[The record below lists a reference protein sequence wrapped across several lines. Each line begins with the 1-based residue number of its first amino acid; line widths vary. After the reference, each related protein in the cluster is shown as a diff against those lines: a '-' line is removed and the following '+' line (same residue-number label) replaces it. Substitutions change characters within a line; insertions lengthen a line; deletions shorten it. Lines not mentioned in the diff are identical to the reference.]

1 MIKISNLRKTYN
13 KVLFDNFSWEIHS
26 TGVYEF
32 VGPSG
37 CGKTTLFR
45 IISNE
50 EKADEGNIEIDNYNL
65 QDITFQDREVLRSKV
80 VGYLSSENGFALKE
94 LSYSNNLSLMDDYD
108 EKMEEQLKDLLQFSL
123 ENKPIYSL
131 SGGERK
137 KAELILF
144 LIRDYRYCLMD
155 EPFANLDRQSKEN
168 LENFLND
175 YALKHSVLIINHDI
189 TLKYL
194 TVDYQINVKTKEIT
208 INKETKEIETVK
220 TETKAG
226 KAKTIG
232 ALVNYKLKNDVL
244 EKVFL
249 FLALICLTIGALLL
263 PNSSSYRQKA
273 LDNNPYKYATLI
285 TDGVIDNDDLGIII
299 DKLDLIVL
307 SPFVR
312 NLATQDHSSITIM
325 GSSKL
330 NTGEF
335 VGNGLDDNYTIGGKS
350 FTRIDQ
356 KPSHYIKLA
365 DYPNLAEIYEERN
378 LDEDDKTALVA
389 IKDIPFILEQGG
401 FFLFQSSVISLGQFT
416 FIIDNNQTA
425 GKIITRF
432 NLDSIDLEQAGLEI
446 KSDPKLTS
454 YYKCSFET
462 LIKFVLV
469 EMSVKDCLSIYS
481 SIERSYEFDNLGV
494 KLNIELEKEFANL
507 DITYLIVASCLLS
520 IGILLFLFY
529 FAFMFTIN
537 KKKKDD
543 IHRLDVSLQN
553 YGVVAKHRSFAIILS
568 EVISI
573 IPIILLGI
581 GLGIVAIPLKNH
593 LTYSFGYYQLV
604 KKPPYVAKMIDL
616 FWLNGMITFTV
627 TTIVLIV
634 VTLGLKCLITKL
646 LLRKKAD

>member
-1 MIKISNLRKTYN
+1 MIKISNLGKTYN
-13 KVLFDNFSWEIHS
+13 KVLFDNFSCEIHS

-50 EKADEGNIEIDNYNL
+50 EKADVGNIEIDNYNF

-80 VGYLSSENGFALKE
+80 VGYLSSENDFALKE

-108 EKMEEQLKDLLQFSL
+108 EKMEEKLKDLLQFSL
-123 ENKPIYSL
+123 ENKPIYTL
-131 SGGERK
+131 SGGKRK
-137 KAELILF
+137 KAKLILF

-168 LENFLND
+168 LEKFLND

-208 INKETKEIETVK
+208 INKETKEIEAAK

-226 KAKTIG
+226 KAETIG
-232 ALVNYKLKNDVL
+232 TLVNYKLKHDVL
-244 EKVFL
+244 EKIFL
-249 FLALICLTIGALLL
+249 FLALICLTVGALLL

-285 TDGVIDNDDLGIII
+285 TDGVIDNDDLGVII

-307 SPFVR
+307 SPFLRDLESQV
-312 NLATQDHSSITIM
+312 HSSITIM

-335 VGNGLDDNYTIGGKS
+335 VGNGFDDNYTIGGKN

-356 KPSHYIKLA
+356 NPSRYIKLT
-365 DYPNLAEIYEERN
+365 DYPNLAEIYGERN
-378 LDEDDKTALVA
+378 LAEDDKTMLVA
-389 IKDIPFILEQGG
+389 IKDIPFILEQGD
-401 FFLFQSSVISLGQFT
+401 FFLFKSPVISLGSFT
-416 FIIDNNQTA
+416 FIIDNNLTA
-425 GKIITRF
+425 GKIISKF
-432 NLDSIDLEQAGLEI
+432 NLNNVFLEQAGLEI
-446 KSDPKLTS
+446 KNDFNLASS
-454 YYKCSFET
+454 YKCSFET
-462 LIKFVLV
+462 LVKFVLV
-469 EMSVKDCLSIYS
+469 EMSVDNCLNLYS
-481 SIERSYEFDNLGV
+481 SLEKSYEFDNLGV
-494 KLNIELEKEFANL
+494 KLNIELEKEFADL
-507 DITYLIVASCLLS
+507 DTTYLIVASCLLS

-573 IPIILLGI
+573 IPLILLVI
-581 GLGIVAIPLKNH
+581 GLGIVTIPLKNH

-604 KKPPYVAKMIDL
+604 KKPPYTAKMIDL
-616 FWLNGMITFTV
+616 FWSNGMLTFTV

-634 VTLGLKCLITKL
+634 VTLGLKFIISKL
-646 LLRKKAD
+646 LLRKKVD